1 MHCLKLVKGKHLY
14 IHKILYLWDLQD
26 AYLWQ
31 LNPTLWEKYIQCNL
45 KKNMKLPNML
55 FNQSEDMLSAGVY
68 FLITSSSLDILQ

>member
-31 LNPTLWEKYIQCNL
+31 LNPTLWEKYNANL
-45 KKNMKLPNML
+45 KKKY
-55 FNQSEDMLSAGVY
+55 E
-68 FLITSSSLDILQ
+68 TSQHAF